1 MIYIVSGA
9 HHIKDDYCTAFKTS
23 VIVNNILI
31 SGLHSPGRSHCT
43 HFSYDMAPVLKPII
57 VSISYFM
64 MRINATT
71 TKRRNWSENYT
82 IIINLYF
89 IELSLLLQNF

>member
-1 MIYIVSGA
+1 MTIAQLLRRQSLSTIFLFQDYIPPDD
-9 HHIKDDYCTAFKTS
+9 HIAPT
-23 VIVNNILI
+23 
-31 SGLHSPGRSHCT
+31 
-43 HFSYDMAPVLKPII
+43 FSYDMAPVLKPII